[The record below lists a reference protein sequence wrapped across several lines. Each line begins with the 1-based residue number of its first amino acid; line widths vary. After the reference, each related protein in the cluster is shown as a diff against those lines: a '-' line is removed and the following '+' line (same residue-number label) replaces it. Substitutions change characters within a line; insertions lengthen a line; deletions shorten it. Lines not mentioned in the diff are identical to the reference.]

1 MAKSGLGRGLGALLG
16 GASSVER
23 SKTAPGIPSI
33 NPAPPGETVISLPL
47 DRISPSA
54 LQPRKDFLQESLD
67 DLANSIREQG
77 IVQPLLVRRRG
88 EGYELIAGE
97 RRWRAARMAGLAE
110 APALVRE
117 VDDLTALEL
126 MLIENLQRE
135 DLNPVEEALG
145 YQQLMAQFHLRQ
157 EDVALKV
164 GRSRASVANALRLLK
179 LDPSI
184 QSMIRDGRL
193 SVGHAKALLSLESPD
208 RQRQLAERVV
218 ESGMSVREVEAMAA
232 RTQTAPPSS
241 NPEGGSGTAP
251 LPRDVHIVDLEE
263 RLQQRFGSRVQLRY
277 RKGKGSVTI
286 QFFSDEDLSRLLEI
300 FSVKVD

>member
-1 MAKSGLGRGLGALLG
+1 MLG

-23 SKTAPGIPSI
+23 PKVAPGNSPIS
-33 NPAPPGETVISLPL
+33 PAPPADTVISLPL
-47 DRISPSA
+47 DRITPSV
-54 LQPRKDFLQESLD
+54 LQPRKDFVQESLD
-67 DLANSIREQG
+67 ELAASIREQG

-88 EGYELIAGE
+88 EVYELIAGE
-97 RRWRAARMAGLAE
+97 RRWRAARQAGLSE
-110 APALVRE
+110 APVLVRE

-145 YQQLMAQFHLRQ
+145 YQQLMTQFHLRQ

-164 GRSRASVANALRLLK
+164 GRSRAAVANALRLLK
-179 LDPSI
+179 LEPDL
-184 QSMIRDGRL
+184 QSMVRDGRL
-193 SVGHAKALLSLESPD
+193 SVGHAKVLLGLESPE
-208 RQRQLAERVV
+208 RQRQLAERVL
-218 ESGMSVREVEAMAA
+218 EAGLSVREVEALAA
-232 RTQTAPPSS
+232 RAHPAPQTSPT
-241 NPEGGSGTAP
+241 GSVPAAP
-251 LPRDVHIVDLEE
+251 LPRDLHLVDLEE

-286 QFFSDEDLSRLLEI
+286 QFYSDDDLSRLLEI